1 MEDRGAPNPSQEIF
15 WTLEVEEVAFGSA
28 LFCNS
33 EVKKNNTDLRGG
45 NRMMICVA
53 LTRQLIS
60 LNFTSKQWN
69 MVTVP
74 ESSCRGES
82 RGDVRKYFLNS

>member
-1 MEDRGAPNPSQEIF
+1 MSKNICDGVRGWGGGQRSSKPLTGDILD
-15 WTLEVEEVAFGSA
+15 TGVEEVAFGSA

-69 MVTVP
+69 NTW
-74 ESSCRGES
+74 
-82 RGDVRKYFLNS
+82 